1 MRASTISGD
10 NELRERSKTR
20 PVILNVDSEATV
32 NTRITRACRTILES
46 TRYHGE
52 LTFHQAKISNFS
64 SKTSSQLS
72 NKYLSTSY
80 FVFEESIPFKC
91 FLNPLILIAFTSTT
105 LESSLSID
113 PLGFWPCACAVAL
126 ALLLRLY
133 FEYKDH
139 TNPLKQPLLFLPYQ

>member
-10 NELRERSKTR
+10 SELWKGSRTR
-20 PVILNVDSEATV
+20 PAVLKVDSKATV
-32 NTRITRACRTILES
+32 DTRIARTCRATLES

-52 LTFHQAKISNFS
+52 LTFHQAKISKLS

-91 FLNPLILIAFTSTT
+91 FLNPIILIAFTSTT
-105 LESSLSID
+105 LESSPSID
-113 PLGFWPCACAVAL
+113 PLGFWPWAYAAAL
-126 ALLLRLY
+126 ALLLP
-133 FEYKDH
+133 
-139 TNPLKQPLLFLPYQ
+139 T